1 MSKGSRPAH
10 PAARPPSGTALA
22 QRSSSNTL
30 PRVLLRYELSISLRY
45 FRSRRSEGAVSFIT
59 WVAVVGVSLGVGAL
73 VVAMAVMN
81 GYQHNLIRAMAG
93 ALPHISLH
101 ALREGGLPKRETLEP
116 LLRER
121 LGPTTLSAY
130 VLYETLVSGSKD
142 GESAMQGILVRAID
156 SEVESGVPDLLAFL
170 DDGSPDWENLEPG
183 EREARAARLLR
194 SLQEAPEPGVA
205 RALISP
211 LLARKLGVK
220 IGGRLVPLAIP
231 KAGEGFSP
239 TPAAERL
246 EVAGYF
252 STDIAAFDE
261 LIVLMDISHVDR
273 IFPEKKHRPV
283 LGMRLVDPMAALEAK
298 GWLEEELSRL
308 EGSVYVYS
316 WVEENKGLFQVVQ
329 YQKVALFMVLMLIVL
344 LAFFGMTG
352 ALVMLVAEK
361 TREITILASLGAR
374 KQSILLIFVV
384 QGLLIGIA
392 GTLIGMGLGLTTCW
406 ILDTFPVFEIPPGVY
421 PGSDR
426 VPVLVSKTDIAIIGV
441 ATFFT
446 CLLATLFP
454 AFKAASLHPIAGLRR
469 A

>member
-1 MSKGSRPAH
+1 ML
-10 PAARPPSGTALA
+10 PSGAAFVHPVFPNPFL
-22 QRSSSNTL
+22 SI
-30 PRVLLRYELSISLRY
+30 LLRYEFSISLRY

-59 WVAVVGVSLGVGAL
+59 WVAVLGVSLGVGAL
-73 VVAMAVMN
+73 VVAMSVMN

-101 ALREGGLPKRETLEP
+101 AFREGGLPKREVVEP

-121 LGPTTLSAY
+121 FGDTTLSAY
-130 VLYETLVSGSKD
+130 VLYETLISGSKD

-156 SEVESGVPDLLAFL
+156 SRVESGIPDLLAFL
-170 DDGSPDWENLEPG
+170 DDGSPNWESLPPR
-183 EREARAARLLR
+183 EREIRAARLLL
-194 SLQEAPEPGVA
+194 SLRDAPAPGVA

-220 IGGRLVPLAIP
+220 LGEPLIPLAIP
-231 KAGEGFSP
+231 KSGEGFSP
-239 TPAAERL
+239 MPAPQRL

-261 LIVLMDISHVDR
+261 LIVLMDISQVET
-273 IFPEKKHRPV
+273 IFPDKKHRPV
-283 LGMRLVDPMAALEAK
+283 LGIRLPDPMAALGAK
-298 GWLEEELSRL
+298 DWLEEELSRL
-308 EGSVYVYS
+308 GVSVFVYS
-316 WVEENKGLFQVVQ
+316 WVEENKGLFQVIQ
-329 YQKVALFMVLMLIVL
+329 YQKVALFLVLMLIVL

-361 TREITILASLGAR
+361 MREITILVSLGAR
-374 KQSILLIFVV
+374 KKSILAIFVV

-392 GTLIGMGLGLTTCW
+392 GTVIGLGLGLTTCW
-406 ILDTFPVFEIPPGVY
+406 IMDTFPVFEIPPGVY

-426 VPVLVSKTDIAIIGV
+426 VPVLVSKVDVGIIAV

-446 CLLATLFP
+446 CLAATLFP
-454 AFKAASLHPIAGLRR
+454 ALKASNLHPIEGLRR
-469 A
+469 G